1 MILPWVGFGL
11 SLVLVLA
18 LARWSLWGALV
29 LGAVVLGALSLPW
42 GELSQAALSVWRS
55 PSVPLLAVAMVLI
68 PLIGGALVE
77 TGRMEELLAGLPRSR
92 RVVYALA
99 PAILGMLPM
108 PGGALLSAPLV
119 ERAGG
124 SSPELRAA
132 ANVWFRHTLHAIY
145 PLSPALITGAALAGL
160 DVWGVL
166 PYQLP
171 AVLLVILLGYAAF
184 LRRVS
189 GGVELDGRPL
199 GWKLAVPLGILLAA
213 PVLDFL
219 LKRLVPLP
227 VPEVATVVGVATSLI
242 LAAAGKVSP
251 RGLLAIA
258 RREKPWRFGLIV
270 IGVFTYL
277 AVFARSGL
285 PARIGA
291 FPLSP
296 AVLGVGGAWFFGFA
310 TGRQQAALSLVIPI
324 YLGARGA
331 VLPWAFAVIYL
342 ASYLGYLLSPLH
354 PCLTVSA
361 EYVGVSLG
369 RVWTRLLLPSLV
381 ALLVAAGAAVL
392 VL

>member
-18 LARWSLWGALV
+18 LARWSLWGALL
-29 LGAVVLGALSLPW
+29 LGAGALGGLALPA
-42 GELSQAALSVWRS
+42 GELGRAFLAVWTS
-55 PSVPLLAVAMVLI
+55 PGVPLLALAMTLI

-92 RVVYALA
+92 RAVYALA
-99 PAILGMLPM
+99 PAVLGMLPM

-119 ERAGG
+119 EQAGG

-160 DVWGVL
+160 DVWGVI

-171 AVLLVILLGYAAF
+171 GVALLVVLGSIAF
-184 LRRVS
+184 LRRTS
-189 GGVELDGRPL
+189 GSVELPAPRSRWG
-199 GWKLAVPLGILLAA
+199 LAVPLGILVAA
-213 PVLDFL
+213 PALDL
-219 LKRLVPLP
+219 ALKRLAPLP
-227 VPEVATVVGVATSLI
+227 APELATVAGVAASLV
-242 LAAAGKVSP
+242 LASAGRVS
-251 RGLLAIA
+251 LEQLAGIA
-258 RREKPWRFGLIV
+258 RRERPWRFGLIV

-277 AVFARSGL
+277 AVFERSGL
-285 PARIGA
+285 PARIAA
-291 FPLSP
+291 FPLPP
-296 AVLGVGGAWFFGFA
+296 AVLAVGGGWFFGFA

-331 VLPWAFAVIYL
+331 MAPWAFAATYL

-361 EYVGVSLG
+361 EYAGVPLG
-369 RVWTRLLLPSLV
+369 LVWARLLVPSLV
-381 ALLVAAGAAVL
+381 AFLVACGVALLVL
-392 VL
+392 